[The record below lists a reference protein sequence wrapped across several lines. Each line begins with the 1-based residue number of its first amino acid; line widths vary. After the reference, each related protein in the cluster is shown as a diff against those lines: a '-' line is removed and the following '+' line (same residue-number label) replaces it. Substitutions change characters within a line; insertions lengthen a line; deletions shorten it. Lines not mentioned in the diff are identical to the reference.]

1 MICLLS
7 TKKKD
12 EGFYFFA
19 FYFVSLPK
27 MLNQESL
34 KMLVTW
40 ASSDVAMQGRRLCE
54 PKHGAHLLLLLTCCL
69 QVRDLSCGSDLT
81 QPSNS
86 KWVTEGFD
94 WLGLV
99 NV

>member
-1 MICLLS
+1 
-7 TKKKD
+7 
-12 EGFYFFA
+12 
-19 FYFVSLPK
+19 

-40 ASSDVAMQGRRLCE
+40 ASSDVAVQGRRLREQEVCSML
-54 PKHGAHLLLLLTCCL
+54 GLLLTCCL
-69 QVRDLSCGSDLT
+69 QVQDLSCGSDLT